1 MVARPPPPCQ
11 AFDKPVCHASGSLP
25 ENCRI
30 SQVPMKPLHPTVS
43 TARLAPAPR
52 STTPVEPVC
61 LTNAAFPVLSTTL
74 KHRGPRQCVN
84 FRAQSRGSVL
94 AVYASCRRYLRLRKT
109 RLRLVVSLCRPRLRG
124 VGFLRMV
131 SPIVYL
137 RYDSPFMGF
146 AWRDRDV
153 TLKALVQMPRGRTTA
168 KDTPCQSST
177 GRRLPSVA
185 PGLFAH
191 RAYSTLRAQVCS

>member
-52 STTPVEPVC
+52 SKTPAKSTY
-61 LTNAAFPVLSTTL
+61 LTLPAGGCCPRNL
-74 KHRGPRQCVN
+74 KRQGLRPCVN
-84 FRAQSRGSVL
+84 FGAQLRGSVR

-153 TLKALVQMPRGRTTA
+153 TL
-168 KDTPCQSST
+168 
-177 GRRLPSVA
+177 
-185 PGLFAH
+185 
-191 RAYSTLRAQVCS
+191 